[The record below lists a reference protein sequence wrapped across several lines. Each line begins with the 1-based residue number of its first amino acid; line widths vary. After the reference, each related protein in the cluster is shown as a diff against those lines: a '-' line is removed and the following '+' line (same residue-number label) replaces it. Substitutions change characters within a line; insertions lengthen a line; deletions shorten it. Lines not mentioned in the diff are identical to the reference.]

1 MNLDTTNSDSEE
13 DNSQNESVQEQ
24 ETNIS
29 NPTKRARKQLLTP
42 RLAAALDKCKISE
55 RDCLHLIMAF
65 MEAVSLDP
73 LTYFINR
80 TSIRN
85 QRNIFR
91 KIYTEKIK
99 ENFSKLNAQVIT
111 VHWDT
116 KLQYDLTGRPVERLS
131 IIGTS
136 TNIEQLLGVP
146 EIPAAT
152 GNEVASATH

>member
-1 MNLDTTNSDSEE
+1 VNFDISNSEE
-13 DNSQNESVQEQ
+13 EVRSENETVQEQ

-29 NPTKRARKQLLTP
+29 NPPKRARKQLLTP
-42 RLAAALDKCKISE
+42 RLAVALDKCKISE

-73 LTYFINR
+73 LTYVINR

-99 ENFSKLNAQVIT
+99 
-111 VHWDT
+111 
-116 KLQYDLTGRPVERLS
+116 
-131 IIGTS
+131 
-136 TNIEQLLGVP
+136 
-146 EIPAAT
+146 
-152 GNEVASATH
+152 